1 MEGAPYRV
9 GASLESC
16 AGGESCQR
24 FNSSSFRQLIRQL
37 IAARS
42 LRSTAMTV
50 GKKAQGQDCL
60 RKLVVQRHG
69 HAPRR
74 SYNAAEKAA
83 ETKVRQAG
91 RAACRERD

>member
-1 MEGAPYRV
+1 
-9 GASLESC
+9 
-16 AGGESCQR
+16 
-24 FNSSSFRQLIRQL
+24 
-37 IAARS
+37 
-42 LRSTAMTV
+42 MTV